1 MSKDLLIR
9 TVMLQVESVL
19 VRTTPLLE
27 TNAINV
33 LKIILVSLIAKVS
46 EINVRVLT
54 TFISTLS
61 FELRMCL

>member
-1 MSKDLLIR
+1 MSKALLTR

-19 VRTTPLLE
+19 VRMTPSLE

-33 LKIILVSLIAKVS
+33 LKIISDSLIVKVN

-54 TFISTLS
+54 AFISTLS